1 MEEIRALMDLKN
13 NIRNM
18 YGTSYCVIVR
28 AVYHGQLR

>member
-18 YGTSYCVIVR
+18 YGTSHCGFR
-28 AVYHGQLR
+28 AVYHGRLR